1 MGNRYTEK
9 ANSEQSQASNEEL
22 LLQIMQQEYPNDPL
36 FTNGE
41 LSQAE
46 ATKTPNGTG
55 KKKSTIRLK
64 NDTVRNDQGILNIHS
79 VFEHKKPDIIPDG
92 ARWSK
97 SKNMLVHKGPERKPF
112 NPPGDLGTETLV
124 PQYTKYRLDKSFPT
138 VDEDELDEIIDEE
151 WEYFE
156 DPDDEE
162 LVEIIPKGESGIF
175 IVNRP
180 WELRD
185 IHDLYIQE
193 GPELILQLDEGD
205 LDDINDL
212 FCAFYT
218 DDGVAYPIPNYKTLE
233 VMLVEKG
240 LTYSAVREATEEQFK
255 QFDLIFDGKNSL
267 LESDDDAYGGD
278 EDTTAVD
285 EFRDRLGKGIVRD
298 RSAEWNISIRFRS
311 EYEPKAPFKR
321 DPGDYIKPVAIRGKN
336 ISEGTLGPRID
347 LYQQEDLN
355 DIYFDM
361 AFMGQTTREKL
372 REQYEGKMIILDWP
386 TGDRYD
392 SSAVT
397 RDTDVSYDD
406 AVFGLRMMI
415 NGHWKQVTSGFVMRL
430 YAEINPQF
438 LDDKGKMAL
447 TQYQEG
453 QGRYG
458 VRGLINLLVKAGAI
472 TVINLAGDTS
482 ITSDDGRSD
491 PLWSLFSHIVEADGA
506 DIFSDEQAAA
516 EAGIRPDGRA
526 GLDRREYVEYLDNY
540 QNGGNPFRI
549 PELEKYEPQGSIAYY
564 DKDQYRSLVEEAIY
578 QDQIDTIKD
587 DILEIFPGVAALVQ
601 ETRALY
607 NTLPQNYN
615 KYVTDMLGAK
625 SPMYRIMLSDRPWN
639 FIKKVRKKLKKKD
652 DRYNIFKLYMKN
664 RRLRWDLSE
673 SQENKI
679 VSNGGRHWMKTIA
692 RDKFA
697 DKIVRFSGIS
707 AGVMFAI
714 NPLAGLAAWS
724 IHRLTKHVNVF
735 VGSVPHGKTDKLPPW
750 RFMDDNW
757 YLKACI
763 AERWIDEVE
772 EMYHRG
778 EEIDNNWD
786 VITNYLDKAEGI
798 VEEFD
803 NKLIDATNLEDFQDL
818 LDSLKEIES
827 TITDDEVLDLIDRAN
842 DIRQDTDRYLK
853 QALKA
858 QYRAIEYMRERVHNG
873 IGRRKKFGLGWPSS
887 VQRIMNKYVYGES
900 LKFNRYLPKKP

>member
-36 FTNGE
+36 FANGE
-41 LSQAE
+41 LSQAK
-46 ATKTPNGTG
+46 ATSIPNGTG
-55 KKKSTIRLK
+55 KKKSPIPLT
-64 NDTVRNDQGILNIHS
+64 NDTVRNEQGVL
-79 VFEHKKPDIIPDG
+79 DIYGVYQHTMPDG
-92 ARWSK
+92 TVMDGREHGEGGK
-97 SKNMLVHKGPERKPF
+97 VDHPEAAVP
-112 NPPGDLGTETLV
+112 GTEKIV
-124 PQYTKYRLDKSFPT
+124 PQYTEYSLDKSFPT

-156 DPDDEE
+156 DPDDEDP
-162 LVEIIPKGESGIF
+162 VEIIPKGESGLF

-240 LTYSAVREATEEQFK
+240 LTYAAVREATEEQFK

-267 LESDDDAYGGD
+267 LETDDDAYSDG
-278 EDTTAVD
+278 EDKTAVD

-298 RSAEWNISIRFRS
+298 RSAEWNISIRFRA

-321 DPGDYIKPVAIRGKN
+321 DPGDYIKPLAIRGKN

-372 REQYEGKMIILDWP
+372 RADYEGKMIILDWP
-386 TGDRYD
+386 TGDDGYVSKD
-392 SSAVT
+392 VT

-415 NGHWKQVTSGFVMRL
+415 NGHWKQVTDGFVMRL

-482 ITSDDGRSD
+482 ITSDDGKGD

-506 DIFSDEQAAA
+506 DIFADEQAAA
-516 EAGIRPDGRA
+516 EAGVRPDGRS

-540 QNGGNPFRI
+540 QNGGDPFRI
-549 PELEKYEPQGSIAYY
+549 PELEKYEPKGSIAYY

-625 SPMYRIMLSDRPWN
+625 SPMYRIMISDKPWKYV
-639 FIKKVRKKLKKKD
+639 KKKRKKIKKKD

-673 SQENKI
+673 AQENRI
-679 VSNGGRHWMKTIA
+679 VSNGGKHWMKTIA

-697 DKIVRFSGIS
+697 DKIVTFSGIY
-707 AGVMFAI
+707 AGVAFAI

-724 IHRLTKHVNVF
+724 IHRLTKHINVF
-735 VGSVPHGKTDKLPPW
+735 VGTVPHGKTNILPPW
-750 RFMDDNW
+750 RFMDDDW

-786 VITNYLDKAEGI
+786 VIVEYLDRAEGI

-803 NKLIDATNLEDFQDL
+803 DKLIKAKNLEDFQDL
-818 LDSLKEIES
+818 LNSLKEIES

-858 QYRAIEYMRERVHNG
+858 QYRAIEYMRERVNNG
-873 IGRRKKFGLGWPSS
+873 IGRRKKFGLAYPSS
-887 VQRIMNKYVYGES
+887 VQRIFNKYVYGES
-900 LKFNRYLPKKP
+900 LKFNRYIPKK